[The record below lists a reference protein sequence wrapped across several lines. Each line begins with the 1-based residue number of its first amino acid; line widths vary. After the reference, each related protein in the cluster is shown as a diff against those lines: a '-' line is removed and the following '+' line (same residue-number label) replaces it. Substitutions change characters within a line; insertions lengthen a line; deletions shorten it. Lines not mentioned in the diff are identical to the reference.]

1 MRGGG
6 VGGLGRRGGC
16 SRASKR
22 GERVWRAGRGRWRS
36 SRSREGGGAGRSPR
50 GVAVNVERVGA
61 GGWPRWPLAQRGRR
75 CEGLCG
81 RGKCG
86 HARRV
91 HVLGGRGGTPTATP
105 PSRRTA
111 GRRRAWRRRGH
122 LGCGRRVH
130 QHLRPTLARCF
141 LLLTFFFFFPVCRPP
156 LAGWPRRTRF
166 VCPAGTRTEGEGG
179 RWCAHRVRD
188 GNDGRRQKQM
198 RRRVGSCALAKI
210 PAATRHTRRRAPPP
224 LLAHHPRR
232 NNVSFG
238 HGNGRRHGRQRPS
251 LYGGRGGRQQHA
263 SHQRR
268 AVSRGP
274 RQRHVLQADPLRNRI
289 MCKKSVDP
297 HGGRGCS
304 RAPLRPR
311 ARGRGATTR
320 PCGHRSWFIIAAGP
334 RQYRMHTRHTC
345 RVGAQVAAGLSNKKT
360 RAEKQSGW
368 AAGRP

>member
-91 HVLGGRGGTPTATP
+91 LVLGGRGGTPTATP

-141 LLLTFFFFFPVCRPP
+141 LLLTFFFFSRVSAASGRLAAPHALCMSGWDTNRGGGRPVVCAQGQGWERRATAKADEEARRLLRARQDTGRDKTHTTTRPP
-156 LAGWPRRTRF
+156 PPPCTPPSQEQCIVRPRQRQTARTATTKPLRRTRGEAAA
-166 VCPAGTRTEGEGG
+166 CQPSAEGG
-179 RWCAHRVRD
+179 QSR
-188 GNDGRRQKQM
+188 
-198 RRRVGSCALAKI
+198 
-210 PAATRHTRRRAPPP
+210 PAST
-224 LLAHHPRR
+224 
-232 NNVSFG
+232 
-238 HGNGRRHGRQRPS
+238 
-251 LYGGRGGRQQHA
+251 
-263 SHQRR
+263 
-268 AVSRGP
+268 
-274 RQRHVLQADPLRNRI
+274 
-289 MCKKSVDP
+289 
-297 HGGRGCS
+297 
-304 RAPLRPR
+304 
-311 ARGRGATTR
+311 ART
-320 PCGHRSWFIIAAGP
+320 
-334 RQYRMHTRHTC
+334 
-345 RVGAQVAAGLSNKKT
+345 
-360 RAEKQSGW
+360 
-368 AAGRP
+368 AGRPAQE

>member
-1 MRGGG
+1 MSGWDTKRGGG
-6 VGGLGRRGGC
+6 RPVVC
-16 SRASKR
+16 
-22 GERVWRAGRGRWRS
+22 
-36 SRSREGGGAGRSPR
+36 
-50 GVAVNVERVGA
+50 
-61 GGWPRWPLAQRGRR
+61 AQ
-75 CEGLCG
+75 
-81 RGKCG
+81 
-86 HARRV
+86 
-91 HVLGGRGGTPTATP
+91 
-105 PSRRTA
+105 
-111 GRRRAWRRRGH
+111 
-122 LGCGRRVH
+122 
-130 QHLRPTLARCF
+130 
-141 LLLTFFFFFPVCRPP
+141 
-156 LAGWPRRTRF
+156 
-166 VCPAGTRTEGEGG
+166 
-179 RWCAHRVRD
+179 VRD

-251 LYGGRGGRQQHA
+251 LYGGRGGRQEHA